1 MSQTTPKPE
10 SERRIWPTQG
20 AHTPSQWN
28 RASIGF
34 RRVMRR
40 IVGSGSVN
48 TPDGVRYR
56 PVGHHSLTR
65 SLSKRGPG
73 YKDYDVWFPT
83 GETMRIRVEAH
94 RVFADLTGSRFA
106 FEQEMLDAHI
116 RPGSRALLVSAGTGD
131 TANWLAEEVGPS
143 GAVVSIE
150 TDEHSVEFA
159 RRRYP
164 HENVSHEHG
173 DGHLLASE
181 PNESFEFVLAPR
193 AFEPSQDTIDL
204 SPLGRLIAP
213 GGSLAVST
221 ASGSALASVLSDR
234 MKACLE
240 EGTKVRL
247 LERAGIA
254 LALATRPN

>member
-1 MSQTTPKPE
+1 MTEHAHQHD

-20 AHTPSQWN
+20 THTPSQWS
-28 RASIGF
+28 RASIGL

-40 IVGSGSVN
+40 IVGTGSVN
-48 TPDGVRYR
+48 TTDGVRYR

-83 GETMRIRVEAH
+83 GETMRIRVEPH

-106 FEQEMLDAHI
+106 FEQEMLDTHI
-116 RPGSRALLVSAGTGD
+116 RPGSRALIVSAGTGD
-131 TANWLAEEVGPS
+131 TADWLAGEVGPS
-143 GAVVSIE
+143 GAVVAIE

-159 RRRYP
+159 RLRYP
-164 HENVSHEHG
+164 HDNVSHEHG
-173 DGHLLASE
+173 DGLLLSSE
-181 PNESFEFVLAPR
+181 PNASFEFVLAPR
-193 AFEPSQDTIDL
+193 AFDPNQDQIDL
-204 SPLGRLIAP
+204 SPLGRLVAP

-234 MKACLE
+234 LKLCLS
-240 EGTKVRL
+240 EGARVRL
-247 LERAGIA
+247 LERAGIT
-254 LALATRPN
+254 LALAMRPN